1 MQTSE
6 HDSDLGRWR
15 AVWRGAAA
23 PLAPFVTAY
32 FGSES
37 LLPEALRER
46 HLPSFSVSLV
56 INFAAPHR
64 FLGRDGADAS
74 SGERAWIVGVQ
85 DAWRLAE
92 AMGEREFLIA
102 QLTPRGAHHILR
114 ERMDLISGRI
124 VDLDAIDAGFARSL
138 LARVDAAAG
147 WGARIE
153 ALEAALIERLSIRAA
168 EPSLAS
174 AALASLRAG
183 EGDIGALARAFG
195 RSHRR
200 LIAAFRDEIGLTPKG
215 VARLLRFERALE
227 AINRG
232 RETDYPSGKPYLD
245 RSGDSARHG
254 SRSSQWS
261 DLALAC
267 GFYDQSHFINEF
279 RAFSGETPESF
290 RRRLAE
296 AAV

>member
-1 MQTSE
+1 MRTSE

-15 AVWRGAAA
+15 AVWRDTAA
-23 PLAPFVTAY
+23 PLASFVTAY

-37 LLPEALRER
+37 VLPEALRER
-46 HLPSFSVSLV
+46 HLPSFGVSLV

-64 FLGRDGADAS
+64 FLGQDGADAHC
-74 SGERAWIVGVQ
+74 GRRAWIVGVQ

-92 AMGEREFLIA
+92 AVGERAFLIA
-102 QLTPRGAHHILR
+102 QLTPLGAHHILR

-124 VDLDAIDAGFARSL
+124 VDLDAIDPLFARSL
-138 LARVDAAAG
+138 LGRVDAATG
-147 WGARIE
+147 WEARIE
-153 ALEAALIERLSIRAA
+153 ALEAALIERLSVRAV

-174 AALASLRAG
+174 AALEGLRSG
-183 EGDIGALARAFG
+183 GGDIGGLARALG
-195 RSHRR
+195 RSHRH

-215 VARLLRFERALE
+215 VARLLRFERAIE
-227 AINRG
+227 AINRA
-232 RETDYPSGKPYLD
+232 RESDYPSGKPYLD
-245 RSGDSARHG
+245 GPTDAAGRSRAPQ
-254 SRSSQWS
+254 QWS

-296 AAV
+296 AAA